1 MSDSRSVSYYKKFED
16 SDDESLNSKEV
27 RASYITETFSDQD
40 ENYNRKESNLV
51 CQLCNNQKYENEQ
64 FIVISCNHIF
74 HNRCL
79 AELQFEDA
87 NVSHVIDADYCKS
100 RRCPLCESNL
110 CIEELLF
117 LHTKYLSNTK
127 VLIDNHQQSI
137 EQLEAEMQ
145 KIKEELNVSYKYKGK
160 LENQRDRSKIIVSN
174 ITTLL

>member
-1 MSDSRSVSYYKKFED
+1 MSDSRSISHYEKGYD
-16 SDDESLNSKEV
+16 SDSLNSGDRRK
-27 RASYITETFSDQD
+27 SYITETFSELDG
-40 ENYNRKESNLV
+40 NYNKRESSLV
-51 CQLCNNQKYENEQ
+51 CQLCKNQKYENEQ
-64 FIVISCNHIF
+64 FIVTSCNHIF

-87 NVSHVIDADYCKS
+87 NLSHVIDADYCRS
-100 RRCPLCESNL
+100 RKCPVCQSNL

-127 VLIDNHQQSI
+127 VLIGNHQRSI

>member
-1 MSDSRSVSYYKKFED
+1 MSDSRSVSYYKQYSE
-16 SDDESLNSKEV
+16 EGANSFNSNEA
-27 RASYITETFSDQD
+27 RASYMTETFSEDNQSRD
-40 ENYNRKESNLV
+40 NGSNLV
-51 CQLCNNQKYENEQ
+51 CQLCNNHKYQNEQ
-64 FIVISCNHIF
+64 FIVSSCNHIF

-79 AELQFEDA
+79 AELQFDDA

-100 RRCPLCESNL
+100 RKCPICDSTL

-127 VLIDNHQQSI
+127 VLLEQHQLSI

-145 KIKEELNVSYKYKGK
+145 KIKEELNVCYKYKGK